1 MASLNKVLLIGN
13 LTKDPELRYTP
24 NGTAVA
30 NFRLAVNRKFKD
42 RSGELKEDTC
52 FVTVTAWDKQ
62 AEACNQYLHK
72 GRPVF
77 VEGMLQSRSWE
88 TPDGQKRSVIDVRAE
103 RIQFLG
109 QGQGQGRPGGAPG
122 ADEGGGDQPV
132 EAQAAETVR
141 PEDISWE
148 E

>member
-109 QGQGQGRPGGAPG
+109 QGQCQGRPGGAPG

>member
-24 NGTAVA
+24 NGTAVT
-30 NFRLAVNRKFKD
+30 NLRIAVNRKFKD

-52 FVTVTAWDKQ
+52 FITITAWDKQ
-62 AEACNQYLHK
+62 AEICNQYLQK
-72 GRPVF
+72 GRAVF
-77 VEGMLQSRSWE
+77 VEGILQSRSWE
-88 TPDGQKRSVIDVRAE
+88 TGDGQKRSTIDVRAE

-109 QGQGQGRPGGAPG
+109 GPRTEGQVA
-122 ADEGGGDQPV
+122 ATSESAAKDSHEGDV
-132 EAQAAETVR
+132 IS
-141 PEDISWE
+141 PEDIAWE

>member
-24 NGTAVA
+24 NGTAVT
-30 NFRLAVNRKFKD
+30 NLRIAVNRKFKD

-52 FVTVTAWDKQ
+52 FITVTAWDKQ
-62 AEACNQYLHK
+62 AEICNQYLQK
-72 GRPVF
+72 GRAVF
-77 VEGMLQSRSWE
+77 VEGILQSRSWE
-88 TPDGQKRSVIDVRAE
+88 TGDGQKRSTIDVRAE

-109 QGQGQGRPGGAPG
+109 GARAEGQGGS
-122 ADEGGGDQPV
+122 GDSTPKDLNEPDV
-132 EAQAAETVR
+132 IS
-141 PEDISWE
+141 PEDIAWE